1 VISKKFATICALV
14 FMTVGFPIG
23 TMSNAA
29 PAVGADS
36 PPEVC
41 RGDDGQP
48 KKGDLDVLALL
59 DNSKSLTTS
68 DPDGERFNAI
78 EEFLTSF
85 GKARFETKKNFGL
98 IKFGQTASDV
108 IPLREVTETTSK
120 SIIDDIRVKVP
131 NTKDTQE
138 PYTNYIDA
146 LELAANQFA
155 SLPESDCKV
164 LIWFTDGVFSI
175 NNSSDIENDK
185 SESKKLEKSV
195 CSSGGLASRLQGSRV
210 STFVVYLTPEPDSD
224 FERRTSASQD
234 AMQAITGDGN
244 PSFGSEGPKDRNPS
258 DICTLGEHL
267 GEVLAASDAS
277 QLIGYLVDLV
287 DVAGGGQPVTE
298 SPCPFSVST
307 LSSLEMPSGYF
318 IDWLSVS
325 TWNDGAPNTED
336 FGVVSGDEEV
346 AFSEVF
352 VADESAGSLER
363 NIRFGVRPGKA
374 EILEPG
380 WKLSI
385 SNGEGLC
392 VRAKA
397 KGLNFKISQN
407 DPKIEVVSPPSLPEV
422 LFADDQL
429 SYIGSDGELSFDDAL
444 KVSDVKGQLR
454 IEFGKIFDKSEKLPA
469 SIEVDGLFRVDPR
482 DCELAVSYNNVEND
496 GNKLSSLN
504 SCSVTPSSNMT
515 TTVDATR
522 LIEVLEKECGVGKWD
537 VIKDGVATSSPQFEL
552 APGTAPVKLAIETQ
566 KPITRGKKSCEVQD
580 GMILLSSQDVSGG
593 GNFSGDIRAKA
604 LIDILPGTNPI
615 WWLIA
620 TVLTLFVT
628 ALSLGLLRAINY
640 ITSRTPSGND
650 FYGYIVTTDLYP
662 GELGRAVVK
671 WRGGARQFSANP
683 QELETAQGNP
693 SLNYIGVGNYK
704 FERRLPSVFR
714 PFGAA
719 RLSLNSANPAV
730 FWRANPVGDGFG
742 IAFNSALAVIA
753 SQNNVPTNDTPVEI
767 QIVALVPRKGINS
780 GYEGVETLVNQRL
793 GDLAPQ
799 LFEKLKALEAA
810 KVAESKDSEPQKSK
824 KTGRAKADSAGSETP
839 VTKKVPDGPVPSGPP
854 GPSKTGVPQVLKP
867 ATGLASPPSPP
878 GPGTQRE
885 APRPPSGPGNSN
897 YRTDKD

>member
-1 VISKKFATICALV
+1 MSVFPLGSSLAT
-14 FMTVGFPIG
+14 
-23 TMSNAA
+23 AA
-29 PAVGADS
+29 PVARADS

-41 RGDDGQP
+41 RGEDGQP

-59 DNSKSLTTS
+59 DNSKSLKDS
-68 DPDGERFNAI
+68 DPEGERFNAI

-85 GKARFETKKNFGL
+85 GKQRFDTKKNFGL
-98 IKFGQTASDV
+98 IKFGQSASDV
-108 IPLREVTETTSK
+108 IPLQEVTENNSK
-120 SIIDDIRVKVP
+120 SIVDEIRAKVP
-131 NTKDTQE
+131 NTYETQE
-138 PYTNYIDA
+138 PYTNYIAA
-146 LELAANQFA
+146 LELASKQF
-155 SLPESDCKV
+155 SSFPESDCKV

-175 NNSSDIENDK
+175 NNSSDIEDDK
-185 SESKKLEKSV
+185 RESKKLEKEV
-195 CSSGGLASRLQGSRV
+195 CIGDGLASRIQGSRV
-210 STFVVYLTPEPDSD
+210 STFVVYLPPEPKSG
-224 FERRTSASQD
+224 FELRTSASQD

-244 PSFGSEGPKDRNPS
+244 PSFGSEGPQDRNPS
-258 DICTLGEHL
+258 GICELGEHL

-287 DVAGGGQPVTE
+287 DVAAGGQPVTE
-298 SPCPFSVST
+298 SPCPFSLSS

-325 TWNDGAPNTED
+325 TWNDGAPNTEN
-336 FGVVSGDEEV
+336 FRVVSGDEEV

-363 NIRFGVRPGKA
+363 NVRFGVRPGKA

-385 SNGEGLC
+385 SDGEGLC

-407 DPKIEVVSPPSLPEV
+407 DPKIEVISPSSLPEV
-422 LFADDQL
+422 LFTDDQL
-429 SYIGSDGELSFDDAL
+429 SYIGSEGELSLDDAL
-444 KVSDVKGQLR
+444 KSSGVKGQLR
-454 IEFGKIFDKSEKLPA
+454 IEFGKIFDESEELPA
-469 SIEVDGLFRVDPR
+469 SIEIDGLFRVDPR

-496 GNKLSSLN
+496 GQTLSSLN
-504 SCSVTPSSNMT
+504 SCAVTPSTNMT

-522 LIEVLEKECGVGKWD
+522 FVEALEKNCGVGKWSLL
-537 VIKDGVATSSPQFEL
+537 KDGVTTSSPKFEL
-552 APGTAPVKLAIETQ
+552 DPGTSPVKLAIATEN
-566 KPITRGKKSCEVQD
+566 PITRGKKSCDIQGEK
-580 GMILLSSQDVSGG
+580 ILLSSQDVSGG
-593 GNFSGDIRAKA
+593 GNISGEIRAKA
-604 LIDILPGTNPI
+604 LVDILPGTNPI

-628 ALSLGLLRAINY
+628 ALSLGLLRAINHF
-640 ITSRTPSGND
+640 TSKTPSGND
-650 FYGYIVTTDLYP
+650 FYGYIVVADLYP

-683 QELETAQGNP
+683 QELEPAQGN
-693 SLNYIGVGNYK
+693 STLGYIGVGNYK

-719 RLSLNSANPAV
+719 RLSLNSASPAV

-767 QIVALVPRKGINS
+767 QVVALVPRKGINS

-799 LFEKLKALEAA
+799 LFEKLKALDTA
-810 KVAESKDSEPQKSK
+810 KVAESENGESQKSK
-824 KTGRAKADSAGSETP
+824 KSRSKADNAGSETP
-839 VTKKVPDGPVPSGPP
+839 VTKKVADGSVPSGPP
-854 GPSKTGVPQVLKP
+854 GPSKTAAPQVLKP
-867 ATGLASPPSPP
+867 ASGPASPPSPP

-885 APRPPSGPGNSN
+885 APRPPSGPGNTN